1 MLYVFTGKC
10 EPTSHSWQD
19 SQAGCKSQWQVKV
32 TKIKKWRGRCWSRP
46 TFDASFPPRPF
57 VLPAFLPASPTLLF
71 PALSPWSGGRQRV
84 SARTR
89 RSLWEP
95 SWLAGLRSTVHN
107 RLRHGE
113 LPLTAFLRRSCGFD
127 TVTPTPTLPLTL
139 QLPSPLFHSPSFHF
153 QSHLPPAPP
162 PTPRPPRNSHSVAA
176 LKAILNR
183 HHCGPPLSFL
193 SLFSLFLLWSR
204 CEPLSR
210 LCSPCTV
217 ILNFTQFS
225 VLGVRAKREQ
235 KERWKWETCFTA
247 NHAGS
252 CQT

>member
-1 MLYVFTGKC
+1 MWAHVSLLTGL
-10 EPTSHSWQD
+10 TSRMQ
-19 SQAGCKSQWQVKV
+19 KSMTKKKVKV

-71 PALSPWSGGRQRV
+71 PASSPWSGGRQRV

-153 QSHLPPAPP
+153 QSHFPP
-162 PTPRPPRNSHSVAA
+162 PLPRLPAHPETLTLLLLWRQFLTGITV
-176 LKAILNR
+176 
-183 HHCGPPLSFL
+183 GPLSPFCLFFHCSYSEVGASL
-193 SLFSLFLLWSR
+193 SPAFAHLV
-204 CEPLSR
+204 LS
-210 LCSPCTV
+210 S
-217 ILNFTQFS
+217 
-225 VLGVRAKREQ
+225 
-235 KERWKWETCFTA
+235 
-247 NHAGS
+247 
-252 CQT
+252 